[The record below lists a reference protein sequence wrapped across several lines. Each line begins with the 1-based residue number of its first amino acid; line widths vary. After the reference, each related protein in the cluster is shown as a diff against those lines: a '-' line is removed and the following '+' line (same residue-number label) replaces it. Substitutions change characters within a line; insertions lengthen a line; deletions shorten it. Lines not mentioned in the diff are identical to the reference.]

1 VIHPAAAVTVLELEL
16 EADTVRLSL
25 FDVDDVSLLD
35 ER

>member
-1 VIHPAAAVTVLELEL
+1 VIHPAAAVTVLES